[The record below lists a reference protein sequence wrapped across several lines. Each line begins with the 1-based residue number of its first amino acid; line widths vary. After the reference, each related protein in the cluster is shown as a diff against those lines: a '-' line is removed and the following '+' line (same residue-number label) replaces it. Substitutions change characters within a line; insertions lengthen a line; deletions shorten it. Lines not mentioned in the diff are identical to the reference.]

1 MLLQPNL
8 IFEVTQHFD
17 QLGMNSILR
26 RLLLGHVYTIKMTTN
41 KGKSHGDECGM
52 YTNPHNVVNF
62 IRVMFISA
70 KILYKSVWSHA
81 KLKATVPYRVHGAG
95 NRLQLS
101 SDSSVLF
108 LVFCGFLSKGA
119 TPRPV
124 RASILADQT
133 LCLTV
138 LVGGALYRD
147 CN

>member
-108 LVFCGFLSKGA
+108 LVRFLVRGSYPA
-119 TPRPV
+119 TCQSLYAGRNQ
-124 RASILADQT
+124 S